1 MGWIVDV
8 QEDMVV
14 ATDLTNMDAAEKDI
28 VRLMSVQLVSNCQ
41 RLQYYLP

>member
-1 MGWIVDV
+1 M

-41 RLQYYLP
+41 RLFAIML